1 MRRLGCVSSLLVSL
15 VWARGEPIG
24 RILFRF
30 SPVVSVSAGR
40 DSCTSISD
48 LNLEQTGTL
57 IDEAT
62 GRKMMQGDSKIEW
75 IGQREFQRVKKKAQH
90 FLAAPVPLTSFSNTC
105 GFFCFFPSY
114 PSGML
119 VPVGCRVMHQ
129 DPSVGLNGWLLQ
141 TIFSASFFLFF
152 FLPFFFFFFSVR
164 GTRSVAIMRSQN
176 RKVNSNG
183 TSNKGEKRGRSRFHC
198 RSLAH
203 RSRNGQGSV
212 TIGKNFF

>member
-40 DSCTSISD
+40 DSSTSISD

-75 IGQREFQRVKKKAQH
+75 IGQREFQRVKKKS
-90 FLAAPVPLTSFSNTC
+90 PTFSRC
-105 GFFCFFPSY
+105 SCS
-114 PSGML
+114 L
-119 VPVGCRVMHQ
+119 
-129 DPSVGLNGWLLQ
+129 D
-141 TIFSASFFLFF
+141 FF
-152 FLPFFFFFFSVR
+152 FKYLRLLLFL
-164 GTRSVAIMRSQN
+164 
-176 RKVNSNG
+176 
-183 TSNKGEKRGRSRFHC
+183 
-198 RSLAH
+198 SLL
-203 RSRNGQGSV
+203 S
-212 TIGKNFF
+212 